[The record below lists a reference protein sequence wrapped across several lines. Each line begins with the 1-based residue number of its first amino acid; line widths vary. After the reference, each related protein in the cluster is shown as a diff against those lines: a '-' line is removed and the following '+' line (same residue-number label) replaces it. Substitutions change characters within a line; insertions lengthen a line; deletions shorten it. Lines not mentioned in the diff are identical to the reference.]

1 MAEEEYQIPIF
12 FINGQLDSGKT
23 RFITETIEMGQFAEA
38 KNKLLIVCEEGEEE
52 YDEKMLKD
60 NGVSMVVLEKEDLTE
75 EKLKELDKQY
85 DPWIV
90 IVEYNGMWDPDTI
103 LSVDMPRGWEIYQIV
118 TMIDASTFAVYLN
131 NMKSIIGNM
140 IKCTELVIFNRC
152 SEEQDLP
159 MFRRNLKALNSNVQ
173 MMFEHKD
180 GRMIELG
187 KDIPPYDL
195 NAPIIDIT
203 DDDYGIWYMD
213 CQDEPQ
219 KYAGKTV
226 KFLAQVCQ
234 TNRAGKNSF
243 VPGRFAM
250 TCCVQDIQFVGFPC
264 SYDGCKALEQRA
276 WVKVTAKVG
285 YKFHNIYR
293 GKGPVLTAL
302 SVEPAEKPL
311 NDVVTFS

>member
-1 MAEEEYQIPIF
+1 MDKLEVPVYLITGFLE
-12 FINGQLDSGKT
+12 SGKT
-23 RFITETIEMGQFAEA
+23 SFLQEIFESGEFADGERG
-38 KNKLLIVCEEGEEE
+38 LLISCEEGEVEL
-52 YDEKMLKD
+52 DEKATLACKID
-60 NGVSMVVLEKEDLTE
+60 TVTLDEEEELTADFLENCKNVY
-75 EKLKELDKQY
+75 KPKR
-85 DPWIV
+85 V
-90 IVEYNGMWDPDTI
+90 FVEYNGMWDPDTI

-213 CQDEPQ
+213 AADDKDRYE
-219 KYAGKTV
+219 GKTV
-226 KFLAQVCQ
+226 RFTARIMK
-234 TNRAGKNSF
+234 NRKLPKNF
-243 VPGRFAM
+243 CVQGRKAM
-250 TCCVQDIQFVGFPC
+250 TCCAEDMAFLGFAC
-264 SYDGCKALEQRA
+264 EYDKADTLTEKQ
-276 WVKVTAKVG
+276 WVKVTAKVAKEYFADYEG
-285 YKFHNIYR
+285 E
-293 GKGPVLTAL
+293 GPVLKAI
-302 SVEPAEKPL
+302 SVEQTKAPKEP
-311 NDVVTFS
+311 VISFT

>member
-1 MAEEEYQIPIF
+1 MDKLEVPVYLITGFLE
-12 FINGQLDSGKT
+12 SGKT
-23 RFITETIEMGQFAEA
+23 SFLQEIFESGEFADGERG
-38 KNKLLIVCEEGEEE
+38 LLISCEEGEVEL
-52 YDEKMLKD
+52 DEKATLACKID
-60 NGVSMVVLEKEDLTE
+60 TVTLDEEEELTADFLENCKNVY
-75 EKLKELDKQY
+75 KPKR
-85 DPWIV
+85 V
-90 IVEYNGMWDPDTI
+90 FVEYNGMWDPDTI

-213 CQDEPQ
+213 AADDKDRYE
-219 KYAGKTV
+219 GKTV
-226 KFLAQVCQ
+226 RFTARIMKNPQ
-234 TNRAGKNSF
+234 TA
-243 VPGRFAM
+243 
-250 TCCVQDIQFVGFPC
+250 
-264 SYDGCKALEQRA
+264 
-276 WVKVTAKVG
+276 
-285 YKFHNIYR
+285 
-293 GKGPVLTAL
+293 
-302 SVEPAEKPL
+302 
-311 NDVVTFS
+311 

>member
-1 MAEEEYQIPIF
+1 MDKLEVPVYLITGFLE
-12 FINGQLDSGKT
+12 SGKT
-23 RFITETIEMGQFAEA
+23 SFLQEIFESGEFADGERG
-38 KNKLLIVCEEGEEE
+38 LLISCEEGEVEL
-52 YDEKMLKD
+52 DEKATLACKID
-60 NGVSMVVLEKEDLTE
+60 TVTLDEEEELTADFLENCKNVY
-75 EKLKELDKQY
+75 KPKR
-85 DPWIV
+85 V
-90 IVEYNGMWDPDTI
+90 FVEYNGMWDPDTI

-219 KYAGKTV
+219 KYVGKTV
-226 KFLAQVCQ
+226 RFLAQVCQ

-264 SYDGCKALEQRA
+264 SYDGYKALEQRA
-276 WVKVTAKVG
+276 WVTVTAKVN

-293 GKGPVLTAL
+293 GKGPVLTAI
-302 SVEPAEKPL
+302 SVEPAEKPQ